1 MSFFAKNRFTSVL
14 RYFLIVLVTLIG
26 IEMVLRAFMP
36 FYFVDNRGV
45 YQYDSELQ
53 IVPRKNLHLVRLK
66 DYQEEYV
73 TNKFGTVNYQNDFK
87 KYQYLVFA
95 IGDSYTQGIGLPP
108 DASYPFQLDLLLNLE
123 GNEYKSK
130 YGIVNLGLGGYG
142 GEQYLLSLK
151 RYIKVFGKPDF
162 ILVLGCHNDY
172 EDDLRFK
179 AFQSGKTI
187 NLIEGNPKFAWFF
200 KPLAFLGY
208 DTEIGKRVLY
218 AIKNIQMGSF
228 IRNDLKKSGPK
239 KNDPALP
246 PEVKCPAER
255 EVHIY
260 EEFNK
265 IAQELNAKLI
275 ISWANRDES
284 YPWLKNWA
292 QSQKISF
299 VDWQPTMDSVRQ
311 NFFVPEGNFHSG
323 GHYRTWVNGIIA
335 RGFARNIRNFSP
347 ADRQPK

>member
-108 DASYPFQLDLLLNLE
+108 DASYPFQLDFLLNLE

-187 NLIEGNPKFAWFF
+187 NRIEGNPKFEWFF

-246 PEVKCPAER
+246 PEVKCTAER

-284 YPWLKNWA
+284 YPWLKYWA

-335 RGFARNIRNFSP
+335 RDFARNILNFSP
-347 ADRQPK
+347 AGRQAK